1 MANKR
6 MFNIKIVDS
15 DAFLEMPLSTQALY
29 FHLNMRADD
38 DGFVGNP
45 KRIKILIGASDDDLK
60 LLIMKRFILIFE
72 NGVIVIKHWRMHN
85 TLSTNRYTETSYI
98 DEKKHLLLKENKS
111 YSLDEGIV
119 LDDIKQIEMSK
130 RQTRRTK
137 DEQKTNTDIG
147 LDLDIGLDID
157 INNNT
162 CANSVQNAPTIAPF
176 EPENA
181 PKEKVQFDNKG
192 AFEKFW
198 SEYPR
203 KVNKKKAH
211 EKFIK
216 ICKNED
222 IFDAIMNGLD
232 RCKKSKQWQIVE
244 YIPHAI
250 TWLNG
255 ERWNDEIEAMEDASN
270 QSISKR
276 RKQDKPLPDW
286 YYDQGEET
294 SEVVSD
300 EEIKELLSELGG
312 RHENRIV

>member
-15 DAFLEMPLSTQALY
+15 DAFLDMPLSAQALY

-38 DGFVGNP
+38 DGFIGNP
-45 KRIKILIGASDDDLK
+45 KRVKNLIGASDDDLR
-60 LLIMKRFILIFE
+60 LLIMKRFVLIFE
-72 NGVIVIKHWRMHN
+72 TGVIVIKHWRMHN
-85 TLSTNRYTETSYI
+85 TLSANRYKETTFI
-98 DEKKHLLLKENKS
+98 DEKETLLLKKNNA
-111 YSLDEGIV
+111 YSMNDGNRINDEKYIA
-119 LDDIKQIEMSK
+119 MAS
-130 RQTRRTK
+130 RQTK

-276 RKQDKPLPDW
+276 RKQDEPLPDW